1 MNNKRKDDNLKEKVK
16 QALIATEKA
25 ISEDFDI
32 QKNFDQN
39 SKKLNFFNLENL
51 NSESDFIK
59 ARAESDS
66 AALKKKFSNNEI
78 FNKNL
83 PLISSCKALYS
94 IAEKIRY
101 ETLGSKMLKG
111 IQKNLENNYNQ
122 IIKLKRK
129 DQLKNKEDVPIVEAF
144 ELYMLKKFH
153 NIKLNSLAAQMLS
166 FWEKD
171 FENAIEEHIQ
181 FLKDNL
187 EYQNEYSS
195 KFSEILKEMEIFQN
209 DENEET
215 QEKNQDEGQ
224 KNQSNENEEK
234 NSEDKKDQ
242 RKDEESGTN
251 LDSD

>member
-25 ISEDFDI
+25 ISEDFEI
-32 QKNFDQN
+32 QKNLNQN

-83 PLISSCKALYS
+83 PSISSSKALYS

-111 IQKNLENNYNQ
+111 IKKNLENNYNQ

-129 DQLKNKEDVPIVEAF
+129 DQLKRKEDVT
-144 ELYMLKKFH
+144 
-153 NIKLNSLAAQMLS
+153 
-166 FWEKD
+166 
-171 FENAIEEHIQ
+171 
-181 FLKDNL
+181 
-187 EYQNEYSS
+187 
-195 KFSEILKEMEIFQN
+195 IF
-209 DENEET
+209 
-215 QEKNQDEGQ
+215 
-224 KNQSNENEEK
+224 
-234 NSEDKKDQ
+234 
-242 RKDEESGTN
+242 
-251 LDSD
+251 

>member
-25 ISEDFDI
+25 ISEDFEI
-32 QKNFDQN
+32 QKNLNQN

-83 PLISSCKALYS
+83 PSISSCKALYS

-111 IQKNLENNYNQ
+111 IQKNL
-122 IIKLKRK
+122 
-129 DQLKNKEDVPIVEAF
+129 
-144 ELYMLKKFH
+144 
-153 NIKLNSLAAQMLS
+153 
-166 FWEKD
+166 
-171 FENAIEEHIQ
+171 
-181 FLKDNL
+181 
-187 EYQNEYSS
+187 
-195 KFSEILKEMEIFQN
+195 
-209 DENEET
+209 
-215 QEKNQDEGQ
+215 
-224 KNQSNENEEK
+224 
-234 NSEDKKDQ
+234 
-242 RKDEESGTN
+242 
-251 LDSD
+251 